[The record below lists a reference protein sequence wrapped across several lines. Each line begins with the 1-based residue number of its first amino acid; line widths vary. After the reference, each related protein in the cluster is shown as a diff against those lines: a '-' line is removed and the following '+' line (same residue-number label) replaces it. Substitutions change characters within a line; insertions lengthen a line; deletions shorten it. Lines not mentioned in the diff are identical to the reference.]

1 MSRSKQETE
10 RKRAQLELHAGE
22 LKAKLAMSDTLC
34 QDALDR
40 LAGII
45 SEIETIGS
53 QLQEADPQANTASKS
68 MDGLESQLDK
78 VFANLVVK
86 YLLKLKAK
94 HESTI
99 GELED
104 KCRKGNQQEM
114 ERTKSKLESDLNN
127 MKKLLDYLRTTW
139 NIILGQ
145 DGQLK

>member
-1 MSRSKQETE
+1 MNN
-10 RKRAQLELHAGE
+10 H
-22 LKAKLAMSDTLC
+22 LC

-99 GELED
+99 VELED

-145 DGQLK
+145 DGQLKSELDHFSRAKKI